1 MSAMASAEAE
11 RALLGSVLL
20 DNVVHGNVRDL
31 VAADDFATV
40 GHSEI
45 WRAFGLLAS
54 RSQRVDLLTVS
65 EALKVAGT
73 LRTAGGP
80 AYISQLA
87 EAVPFSENA
96 VEYAHIVKEAAV
108 RRRALDA
115 LRQAAEALKAG
126 APLTEVSAMAGAVPE
141 VLAGA
146 KSRVRETTGD
156 TLRILDAAAP
166 AWTDGRRT
174 SIATGWRDLDEQLR
188 LLPTL
193 HAIGAHPGVGK
204 SAFVAGLVRMWT
216 RARVK
221 VGVLSYEDDAIDMQ
235 RRIFACD
242 ADLDL
247 ATMLGDMAPD
257 ERGFALAE
265 KAATERQALEKY
277 LLTDDAGRGTVSDV
291 LASCREMAA
300 RGCRVLVLDNMSCV
314 RMDAE
319 SAEDARFGIEDALL
333 AMRELAVK
341 QLKVPIIVVG
351 HLKRGQSEGD
361 ELTKRP
367 KLTDFAGA
375 AAWERTVRSACGL
388 WWDNNQVRM
397 RVLKQTN
404 GRVGGEFVVRMNSA
418 AACVIDV
425 EEYAEPEADGPRTY
439 SRRGR
444 GA

>member
-1 MSAMASAEAE
+1 
-11 RALLGSVLL
+11 
-20 DNVVHGNVRDL
+20 
-31 VAADDFATV
+31 
-40 GHSEI
+40 
-45 WRAFGLLAS
+45 
-54 RSQRVDLLTVS
+54 
-65 EALKVAGT
+65 
-73 LRTAGGP
+73 
-80 AYISQLA
+80 
-87 EAVPFSENA
+87 VPFSENA
-96 VEYAHIVKEAAV
+96 VEYAAIVKESAV
-108 RRRALDA
+108 RRRALEA

-126 APLTEVSAMAGAVPE
+126 TPLAEVATMAGAVPE

-156 TLRILDAAAP
+156 TMRILDAAAT
-166 AWTDGRRT
+166 AWTEGRRT
-174 SIATGWRDLDEQLR
+174 SLTTGWRDFDEQVR

-204 SAFVAGLVRMWT
+204 SAMVAGLVRNWT
-216 RARVK
+216 KSRVK
-221 VGVLSYEDDAIDMQ
+221 TGVLSYEDDAVDMQ

-247 ATMLGDMAPD
+247 AAMLGDRAPD

-265 KAATERQALEKY
+265 KAAVERQLLEKY

-291 LASCREMAA
+291 LSSCREMVA

-319 SAEDARFGIEDALL
+319 TAEESRFGIEDALL

-341 QLKVPIIVVG
+341 HLRVPIIVVG

-388 WWDNNQVRM
+388 WWENNQVRM

-404 GRVGGEFVVRMNSA
+404 GRVGGEFVVNMHSGS
-418 AACVIDV
+418 ACVIGV
-425 EEYAEPEADGPRTY
+425 ESHMEPEAQYDGPKVY
-439 SRRGR
+439 ARGR
-444 GA
+444 AR